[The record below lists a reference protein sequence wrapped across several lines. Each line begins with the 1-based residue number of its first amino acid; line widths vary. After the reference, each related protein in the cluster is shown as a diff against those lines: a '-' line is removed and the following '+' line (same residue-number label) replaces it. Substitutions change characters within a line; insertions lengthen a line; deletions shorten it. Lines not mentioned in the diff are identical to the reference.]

1 MKIKTIKLIL
11 GKIFSYYFKFYANK
25 TFKIDLIKVYSEVN
39 KEIIINIFF
48 FNYFNI
54 LLHYTQ

>member
-48 FNYFNI
+48 LIILIFKNI
-54 LLHYTQ
+54 FSK